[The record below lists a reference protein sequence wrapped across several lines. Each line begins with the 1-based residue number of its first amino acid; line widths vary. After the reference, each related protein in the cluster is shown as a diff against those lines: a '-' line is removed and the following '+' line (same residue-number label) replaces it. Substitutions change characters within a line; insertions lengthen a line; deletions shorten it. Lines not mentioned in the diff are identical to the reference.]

1 MTKRIAV
8 IFMIQAPLQ
17 AEAQCRDMSHSDNQ
31 RCWECN
37 ASNPFED
44 GHAQKHNHL
53 RVTGI
58 PLFLQ
63 MSLVDRLHDEDDTE
77 DSIDGDNDHATIAKE
92 RNDPVIERH
101 F

>member
-1 MTKRIAV
+1 
-8 IFMIQAPLQ
+8 
-17 AEAQCRDMSHSDNQ
+17 MSHDDDERSGNCD
-31 RCWECN
+31 
-37 ASNPFED
+37 ASNPLQN

-63 MSLVDRLHDEDDTE
+63 MSLVDRLQNKSNGKDD
-77 DSIDGDNDHATIAKE
+77 IDGDNDHATIVKE
-92 RNDPVIERH
+92 CIKPIIERH